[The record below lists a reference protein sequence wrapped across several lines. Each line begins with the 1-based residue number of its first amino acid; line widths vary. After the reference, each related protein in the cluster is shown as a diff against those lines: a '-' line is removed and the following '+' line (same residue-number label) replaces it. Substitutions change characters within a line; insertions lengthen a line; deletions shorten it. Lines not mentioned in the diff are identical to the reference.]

1 MTAIHRKM
9 NSPNPANNWCSRC
22 RSHWQS
28 YPSFLFFSPDAAAK
42 MLEMA
47 EFASSR
53 FFLLSSDVSDYMK
66 SSAPVSKVDA
76 SG

>member
-1 MTAIHRKM
+1 
-9 NSPNPANNWCSRC
+9 
-22 RSHWQS
+22 
-28 YPSFLFFSPDAAAK
+28 

-47 EFASSR
+47 EFAVSR